1 MAADRVVLIGVGNE
15 YRHDDGAAAAVL
27 AELTARGVGADRV
40 ALCDGEPTR
49 LIDLWDGAA
58 LAVVVDAVHA
68 HPGEPGRIHR
78 ISARPDATEPE
89 HPGCGSHGLGLGE
102 AVALARVLGRL
113 PGELVVIAVEG
124 GDFTIGQGLGPEVAR
139 AVPRA
144 AELVR
149 EVLAEHRIR
158 HGRS

>member
-1 MAADRVVLIGVGNE
+1 MTADQVVLIGVGNE

-27 AELTARGVGADRV
+27 AELTACGVEADRV

-58 LAVVVDAVHA
+58 LAVVVDAVHS
-68 HPGEPGRIHR
+68 HPGDPGRIHR
-78 ISARPDATEPE
+78 IRTRGDATRPE
-89 HPGCGSHGLGLGE
+89 HPGGGSHGLGLGE

-158 HGRS
+158 YGRS